1 MMLEMK
7 GGIMRNKFL
16 NFSHS
21 ALKEETVM
29 HLLKGITAAVPI
41 QYIYLH
47 NNFFADKVV
56 QEMLIM
62 VSFKHV
68 RILNELT
75 PVLNIVFNGQMEF
88 SYRVFHVHE
97 VEQALLAG
105 SLFFYYATAAQNCL
119 FTRSGSFLECGAPEF
134 IADRV
139 SRVYQHETSK
149 ANKFLSGANFYF
161 KQQNFEHCA
170 FMLHQVFDLMYRA
183 IEILV
188 MGKDK
193 KTHRIKA
200 HQMYVKAYVKQLS
213 ELFNDDEEEVC
224 LLHLLDEA
232 YLAVRYENN
241 YRIGEQDVIRLFEK
255 VGLLYHF
262 AEQVYQDV
270 MNNHFDQQVTE
281 MFLNPKLG
289 LSITSHL

>member
-1 MMLEMK
+1 MILKMK

-16 NFSHS
+16 NLSHS
-21 ALKEETVM
+21 AIKEETIM
-29 HLLKGITAAVPI
+29 RLLKRITAAVPI

-47 NNFFADKVV
+47 NNFFTGKAV

-75 PVLNIVFNGQMEF
+75 PVLNIVFNGQTEF

-97 VEQALLAG
+97 VERALREG

-119 FTRSGSFLECGAPEF
+119 FSKSGNFLECGAPEF

-139 SRVYQHETSK
+139 NSNYQHETNK
-149 ANKFLSGANFYF
+149 ANKFLAGANFYF

-193 KTHRIKA
+193 KTHRISA
-200 HQMYVKAYVKQLS
+200 HQLYVKAYVKSLS
-213 ELFNDDEEEVC
+213 ELFNDEEELC

-241 YRIGEQDVIRLFEK
+241 YTISEADVIHMFEK
-255 VGLLYHF
+255 VDLLYRV
-262 AEQVYQDV
+262 AEQVYQGI
-270 MNNHFDQQVTE
+270 MNNHFDKQVAE
-281 MFLNPKLG
+281 MRG
-289 LSITSHL
+289 

>member
-7 GGIMRNKFL
+7 GGIMRNKCL
-16 NFSHS
+16 NLSHS
-21 ALKEETVM
+21 ALKEETVI

-56 QEMLIM
+56 REMLIM
-62 VSFKHV
+62 VSFKHA

-119 FTRSGSFLECGAPEF
+119 FTKSGSFLECGAPEF

-139 SRVYQHETSK
+139 SRAYQHETSK

-161 KQQNFEHCA
+161 KEQNFEHCA

-183 IEILV
+183 VEILV

-200 HQMYVKAYVKQLS
+200 HQLYVKAYIKPLS
-213 ELFNDDEEEVC
+213 ELFSDDEEEIC
-224 LLHLLDEA
+224 LLHQLDEA

-241 YRIGEQDVIRLFEK
+241 YAISEPDVICLFEK
-255 VGLLYHF
+255 VDVLYHA
-262 AEQVYQDV
+262 AEQVYQAI
-270 MNNHFDQQVTE
+270 MNNHFDQQVAE
-281 MFLNPKLG
+281 IRVG
-289 LSITSHL
+289 

>member
-1 MMLEMK
+1 MK
-7 GGIMRNKFL
+7 GGIMRNKCL
-16 NFSHS
+16 NLSHS
-21 ALKEETVM
+21 ATKEETVM
-29 HLLKGITAAVPI
+29 GLLKGVTVAAPI

-47 NNFFADKVV
+47 NNFFAGRAV

-62 VSFKHV
+62 VQFKHV

-75 PVLNIVFNGQMEF
+75 PVLNIVFNEQTEF

-97 VEQALLAG
+97 VERALLAG

-119 FTRSGSFLECGAPEF
+119 FSKSGNFLECGAPEF

-139 SRVYQHETSK
+139 SSAYQQETNK
-149 ANKFLSGANFYF
+149 ANKFLAGANFYF

-183 IEILV
+183 VEILV

-193 KTHRIKA
+193 KTHRISA
-200 HQMYVKAYVKQLS
+200 HQLYVKAYVKPLS
-213 ELFNDDEEEVC
+213 ELFNDEEELC

-241 YRIGEQDVIRLFEK
+241 YTISEPDVMRLFEK
-255 VGLLYHF
+255 VDLLYRV
-262 AEQVYQDV
+262 AEQVYQGI

-281 MFLNPKLG
+281 MRVG
-289 LSITSHL
+289 

>member
-1 MMLEMK
+1 MK

-16 NFSHS
+16 NLSHS
-21 ALKEETVM
+21 AIKEETVM
-29 HLLKGITAAVPI
+29 RLLKRITAAVPI

-47 NNFFADKVV
+47 NNFFAGKVV

-62 VSFKHV
+62 VQFKHV

-75 PVLNIVFNGQMEF
+75 PVLNIVFNGQTEF

-97 VEQALLAG
+97 VERALLEG

-119 FTRSGSFLECGAPEF
+119 FSKTGSFLECGAPEF
-134 IADRV
+134 IADLV
-139 SRVYQHETSK
+139 SSTYQYETNK
-149 ANKFLSGANFYF
+149 ANKFLAGANFYF
-161 KQQNFEHCA
+161 KRRNFEHCA

-183 IEILV
+183 VEILV

-193 KTHRIKA
+193 KTHRISA
-200 HQMYVKAYVKQLS
+200 HQLYVKAYVKPLS
-213 ELFNDDEEEVC
+213 ELFNHSEEEVS

-241 YRIGEQDVIRLFEK
+241 YEIGEPEVIRLFEK
-255 VGLLYHF
+255 VYLLYHI
-262 AEQVYQDV
+262 AEQVYQGI
-270 MNNHFDQQVTE
+270 MNNHFDQQVAR
-281 MFLNPKLG
+281 MSLNPKLV
-289 LSITSHL
+289 SP

>member
-1 MMLEMK
+1 MILKMK
-7 GGIMRNKFL
+7 GGIMRNKCL
-16 NFSHS
+16 NLSHS

-56 QEMLIM
+56 REMLIM

-139 SRVYQHETSK
+139 SSTYQHETSK

-183 IEILV
+183 VEILV

-193 KTHRIKA
+193 KTHRINA
-200 HQMYVKAYVKQLS
+200 HQLYVKAYIKPLS
-213 ELFNDDEEEVC
+213 ELFNQDEEEVC

-241 YRIGEQDVIRLFEK
+241 YKIGEQDVLRLFEK
-255 VGLLYHF
+255 VDVLYHV
-262 AEQVYQDV
+262 AEQVYQAI
-270 MNNHFDQQVTE
+270 MNNHFDQQVAE
-281 MFLNPKLG
+281 IRVG
-289 LSITSHL
+289 

>member
-1 MMLEMK
+1 MLEK
-7 GGIMRNKFL
+7 GGIMRNKSL
-16 NFSHS
+16 NLSHS
-21 ALKEETVM
+21 AIKEETVM
-29 HLLKGITAAVPI
+29 RLLKRITAAVPI
-41 QYIYLH
+41 QYVYLH
-47 NNFFADKVV
+47 NIFFAGKAV

-88 SYRVFHVHE
+88 TYRVFHVHE

-119 FTRSGSFLECGAPEF
+119 FSKSGSFLECGAPEF
-134 IADRV
+134 VADRV
-139 SRVYQHETSK
+139 SSTYQHETSK

-161 KQQNFEHCA
+161 KHRNFEHCA

-193 KTHRIKA
+193 KTHRISA
-200 HQMYVKAYVKQLS
+200 HQLYVKAYVKPLS
-213 ELFNDDEEEVC
+213 ELFNDDEEEVS

-241 YRIGEQDVIRLFEK
+241 YTISETDVMRLFEK
-255 VGLLYHF
+255 IDLLYCVS
-262 AEQVYQDV
+262 EQVYQGI

>member
-1 MMLEMK
+1 MK
-7 GGIMRNKFL
+7 GGIMRNKSL

-21 ALKEETVM
+21 AIKEETVM
-29 HLLKGITAAVPI
+29 RLLKRITAAVPI

-47 NNFFADKVV
+47 NNFFAGKAV

-75 PVLNIVFNGQMEF
+75 PVLNIVFNGQTEF

-97 VEQALLAG
+97 VERALLEG
-105 SLFFYYATAAQNCL
+105 SLFFYYAIAAQNCL
-119 FTRSGSFLECGAPEF
+119 FSKSGNFLECGVAEL

-139 SRVYQHETSK
+139 SSAYQHETSK

-193 KTHRIKA
+193 KTHRISA
-200 HQMYVKAYVKQLS
+200 HQLYVKAYVKPLS
-213 ELFNDDEEEVC
+213 ELFNDEKELC

-241 YRIGEQDVIRLFEK
+241 YTISEPDVMRLFEK
-255 VGLLYHF
+255 IDLLYCVS
-262 AEQVYQDV
+262 EQVYQGI
-270 MNNHFDQQVTE
+270 MNNHFDQQVAR
-281 MFLNPKLG
+281 MSLNPKLV
-289 LSITSHL
+289 SP

>member
-1 MMLEMK
+1 
-7 GGIMRNKFL
+7 MRNKCL
-16 NFSHS
+16 NLSHS

-56 QEMLIM
+56 REMLIM

-139 SRVYQHETSK
+139 SSTYQHETSK

-183 IEILV
+183 VEILV

-193 KTHRIKA
+193 KTHRINA
-200 HQMYVKAYVKQLS
+200 HQLYVKAYIKPLS
-213 ELFNDDEEEVC
+213 ELFNQDEEEVC

-241 YRIGEQDVIRLFEK
+241 YKIGEQDVLRLFEK
-255 VGLLYHF
+255 VDVLYHV
-262 AEQVYQDV
+262 AEQVYQAI
-270 MNNHFDQQVTE
+270 MNNHFDQQVAE
-281 MFLNPKLG
+281 IRVG
-289 LSITSHL
+289 

>member
-1 MMLEMK
+1 MK
-7 GGIMRNKFL
+7 GDIMRNKCL
-16 NFSHS
+16 NLSHS
-21 ALKEETVM
+21 AIKEETIM
-29 HLLKGITAAVPI
+29 RLLKCITAAVPI

-47 NNFFADKVV
+47 NNFFAGKAV

-62 VSFKHV
+62 VQFKHV

-75 PVLNIVFNGQMEF
+75 PVLNIIFNGQTEF

-97 VEQALLAG
+97 VERALREG

-119 FTRSGSFLECGAPEF
+119 FSKSGRFLECGAPGS

-139 SRVYQHETSK
+139 SSAYQYETNK

-161 KQQNFEHCA
+161 KRRNFEHCA

-183 IEILV
+183 VEILV

-193 KTHRIKA
+193 KTHRISA
-200 HQMYVKAYVKQLS
+200 HQLYVKAYLKPLS
-213 ELFNDDEEEVC
+213 ELFNDEEELC

-232 YLAVRYENN
+232 YLAVRYEND
-241 YRIGEQDVIRLFEK
+241 YRISKPDVIRLFEK
-255 VGLLYHF
+255 VDLLYCVS
-262 AEQVYQDV
+262 EQVYQGI

-281 MFLNPKLG
+281 MFLKPKLV
-289 LSITSHL
+289 SP

>member
-1 MMLEMK
+1 MK
-7 GGIMRNKFL
+7 GAIMRNKFL
-16 NFSHS
+16 NLNHS
-21 ALKEETVM
+21 AVKEETVM
-29 HLLKGITAAVPI
+29 RLLKGITAAVPI

-47 NNFFADKVV
+47 NNFFAGKAV

-88 SYRVFHVHE
+88 TYRVFHLHE
-97 VEQALLAG
+97 VEQALLEG

-119 FTRSGSFLECGAPEF
+119 FSKSGSFLNCGEAKL

-139 SRVYQHETSK
+139 STSYRHETNK
-149 ANKFLSGANFYF
+149 ASKFLSGAKFYF
-161 KQQNFEHCA
+161 KQQNFEYCA

-200 HQMYVKAYVKQLS
+200 HQLYIKPYVKQLS
-213 ELFNDDEEEVC
+213 ELFNHDEEEVC

-241 YRIGEQDVIRLFEK
+241 YEIGKPDVICLFEK
-255 VGLLYHF
+255 VDLLYHV
-262 AEQVYQDV
+262 AEQVYQGI

-281 MFLNPKLG
+281 MFSNLELV
-289 LSITSHL
+289 SQ